1 MANAVDRAIAAITGR
16 QHGYI
21 TRAQL
26 LAAGLGPDA
35 IRYRVATRRL
45 IPVYAGV
52 SAVGHV
58 NAAPVARA
66 CAAVLAC
73 GERALLSHG
82 SAASLWGFYKYW
94 EEPFEVTATTVRCR
108 NGIQVHR
115 SIKLLRPDLDRQLG
129 IPVTSPARTVLDVAP
144 RLSDK
149 RLTRVVNDARHAR
162 LLHLDALSDVLNRNP
177 FHSAIKRLRPF
188 VENPRNP
195 SRSPFEDDFIAFVKR
210 YDLPMPVTNTYLL
223 VYEIDVLYPAERV
236 IVEIDSFEHHSDR
249 TSFGR
254 DRKRDVV
261 MLAAGYV
268 TVRITDDRMKHEGAE
283 EADRLLAILE
293 GRR

>member
-1 MANAVDRAIAAITGR
+1 MANAVDRAIATITGR

-35 IRYRVATRRL
+35 IRYRVATGRL

-52 SAVGHV
+52 YAVGRV

-73 GERALLSHG
+73 GDRSLLSHG

-94 EEPFEVTATTVRCR
+94 DEPFEVTAPTVRHR
-108 NGIQVHR
+108 KGIQVHR
-115 SIKLLRPDLDRQLG
+115 STKLLRPDLDRQLG

-144 RLSDK
+144 RLSEK

-162 LLHLDALSDVLNRNP
+162 LLHLEDLSDVLNRNP
-177 FHSAIKRLRPF
+177 FHRGYRRLRPF
-188 VENPRNP
+188 VEDPRNP
-195 SRSPFEDDFIAFVKR
+195 SRSSLEDDFIEFVKR
-210 YDLPMPVTNTYLL
+210 YGLPMPVTNTYLL
-223 VYEIDVLYPAERV
+223 GYEIDVLYPAERV
-236 IVEIDSFEHHSDR
+236 IVEIDSFEFHSDR
-249 TSFGR
+249 SSFGN
-254 DRKRDVV
+254 DRKRDAI

-268 TVRITDDRMKHEGAE
+268 TVRITDDRMKHDGAE
-283 EADRLLAILE
+283 EAARLLTILDQ
-293 GRR
+293 RR

>member
-1 MANAVDRAIAAITGR
+1 MTVIAGR

-35 IRYRVATRRL
+35 VRYRVATGRL

-52 SAVGHV
+52 YAAGHV

-73 GERALLSHG
+73 GDRSMLSHG

-94 EEPFEVTATTVRCR
+94 DAPFEVAAPTVRQR

-115 SIKLLRPDLDRQLG
+115 SIKLLRRDRDRQLG
-129 IPVTSPARTVLDVAP
+129 IPVTSPARTILDVAP
-144 RLSDK
+144 RLTEN

-162 LLHLDALSDVLNRNP
+162 LLHLDDLADVLKRNP
-177 FHSAIKRLRPF
+177 VHPGTKWLRTF

-195 SRSPFEDDFIAFVKR
+195 TRSPLEDDFMAFVKR
-210 YDLPMPVTNTYLL
+210 YGLPVPVTNTYLL
-223 VYEIDVLYPAERV
+223 GYEIDVLYPAERV
-236 IVEIDSFEHHSDR
+236 IVEVDSYGFHSDR
-249 TSFGR
+249 RSFRR

-268 TVRITDDRMKHEGAE
+268 TVRITDDRMEDDGAQ
-283 EADRLLAILE
+283 EAERLRAILDE
-293 GRR
+293 RRQAA